1 MSTMK
6 AARLKGKLDIQVEDV
21 AVPDIAENEMLL
33 KVKSSSLCGTD
44 VRMYMNGYKDVS
56 SENPLTIG
64 HEFAGI
70 IEKVGSQVKG
80 YHAGQKVAI
89 APNIGCGTC
98 DLCVS
103 GQTHLCDDYDAWGV
117 TMDGGF
123 AEYVRIP
130 SFAIEQGN
138 IAPLDDEISFAEAS
152 LVEPLSCVYNGQK
165 RINILPGDDVLVVGM
180 GPIGL
185 MHVMVCKLF
194 GAAKVIVADLSAE
207 RLAKAKELF
216 PDVYTVTGDLTEGI
230 KAITGKGVDVSI
242 IAAPAAIAQS
252 QSTEYMNMNGKILF
266 FGGLPKDKENI
277 LLNSNT
283 IHYKQLSIHGCTKQS
298 VYDYRLCSK
307 LVNDKRIPLHLIVS
321 ETYSLNEFDKA
332 LDNAAAA
339 RGLKH
344 VITFD

>member
-1 MSTMK
+1 MK
-6 AARLKGKLDIQVEDV
+6 AARLKGKLDIQIEDV
-21 AVPDIAENEMLL
+21 AVPEIADDEMLL
-33 KVKSSSLCGTD
+33 KVKSASLCGTD
-44 VRMYMNGYKDVS
+44 VRMYKNGYKDVS
-56 SENPLTIG
+56 PENPLIIG

-70 IEKVGSQVKG
+70 IEKVGSKVKG
-80 YHAGQKVAI
+80 YTKGQRVAI
-89 APNIGCGTC
+89 SPNIGCGTC

-103 GQTHLCDDYDAWGV
+103 GQTHLCDNYDAWGV

-123 AEYVRIP
+123 AEFVRIP

-138 IAPLDDEISFAEAS
+138 IAPLNDEISFAEAS

-165 RINILPGDDVLVVGM
+165 RINIKPGDDVLVVGM

-194 GAAKVIVADLSAE
+194 GASKVIVADLSDE
-207 RLAKAKELF
+207 RLEKAKELF
-216 PDVYTVTGDLTEGI
+216 PDVYTVKGDLKEGI
-230 KAITGKGVDVSI
+230 KQITGKGVDVSI

-252 QSTEYMNMNGKILF
+252 ESTEYMNMNGKILF
-266 FGGLPKDKENI
+266 FGGLPKDRENI

-298 VYDYRLCSK
+298 VADYRLCSK

-321 ETYSLNEFDKA
+321 ETYTIDDFDKA
-332 LDNAAAA
+332 MANAADAK
-339 RGLKH
+339 GLKH
-344 VITFD
+344 VIEFQ

>member
-1 MSTMK
+1 MK
-6 AARLKGKLDIQVEDV
+6 AARLKGKLNIQVEE
-21 AVPDIAENEMLL
+21 VPVPQIADNEMLL
-33 KVKSSSLCGTD
+33 KVKSASLCGTD
-44 VRMYMNGYKDVS
+44 VRMYNNGYKDVS
-56 SENPLTIG
+56 EENPLIIG

-70 IEKVGSQVKG
+70 IEEIGSKVKG
-80 YHAGQKVAI
+80 YTKGQKVAI

-103 GQTHLCDDYDAWGV
+103 GQTHLCDNYDAWGV

-130 SFAIEQGN
+130 AFAIEQGN

-165 RINILPGDDVLVVGM
+165 QINILPGDDVLVVGM

-194 GAAKVIVADLSAE
+194 GAAKVIVADLSDE

-216 PDVYTVTGDLTEGI
+216 PDVYTVKGDLKEEI
-230 KAITGKGVDVSI
+230 KKITGKGVDVSI

-252 QSTEYMNMNGKILF
+252 ESTEYMNMNGKILF
-266 FGGLPKDKENI
+266 FGGLPKDKEMVP
-277 LLNSNT
+277 LNSNT

-307 LVNDKRIPLHLIVS
+307 LVNDKRIPLNLIVS
-321 ETYSLNEFDKA
+321 ETYSIDEFDTA
-332 LDNAAAA
+332 LANAAAA
-339 RGLKH
+339 KGLKH